1 MQVISFFLLASLP
14 ASVAWVC
21 LCLSWCF
28 KFIKLPKEGHKKS
41 IEYKLTPS
49 FHPGKGPIKC
59 DLEKKLGNFKPA
71 YQWEEWT
78 RKRRKIFGEEKHLD
92 RRGGEGRRRIRRK
105 ISVGG
110 KNDDRQTD
118 RQTDKWTER
127 RNSVEG
133 LHINLSFY
141 FTAKENTVSEWQC
154 IS

>member
-1 MQVISFFLLASLP
+1 M
-14 ASVAWVC
+14 
-21 LCLSWCF
+21 
-28 KFIKLPKEGHKKS
+28 
-41 IEYKLTPS
+41 
-49 FHPGKGPIKC
+49 
-59 DLEKKLGNFKPA
+59 
-71 YQWEEWT
+71 
-78 RKRRKIFGEEKHLD
+78 D

-110 KNDDRQTD
+110 KNDDRQTERQRDRQTD